1 MKGKIAERL
10 LSNVIMAQ
18 AAATLHV
25 VRTRRR
31 DLPPLRIPQEGLK
44 GRVSYTQESAK
55 GKGILGTRNN
65 IQNGPKK

>member
-31 DLPPLRIPQEGLK
+31 DLPLLRIPQEGLK

-55 GKGILGTRNN
+55 GILGTRNN

>member
-25 VRTRRR
+25 VRTRR